1 MKGVS
6 LGFHVYILALP
17 FFVQSFSPNFNLAR
31 TNPSIRSAGITSITF
46 QKNSAIKP
54 PVKNNFNTR
63 LGSSLGQTLLMMSA
77 QEESFSSVSVLGVC
91 GSIGAG
97 KSYFCSLLTSKLN
110 DCKDTTEVHAHHID
124 TDSLAHGVYAPGSK
138 AIEEIG
144 QTFGQKVIADG
155 TVNRKALG
163 TIVFSDPSEMQK
175 LERLVWPHVKDL
187 LLKKIDELN
196 KDAMEKDSHAIVIVE
211 AAVLLDANWDENH
224 LFDGIWIV
232 RASEET
238 SCKRLVEKRGMDK
251 DDALNRMNA
260 QQSRRGIGNWK
271 EELKSGNVTAI
282 IENDGNEES
291 ELWDKMKKSLV
302 DPDSWKNERVPPISI
317 NDFEI

>member
-6 LGFHVYILALP
+6 LGFQVYILALP

-31 TNPSIRSAGITSITF
+31 TNPSISAGITSITF
-46 QKNSAIKP
+46 QKNSAIKS

-63 LGSSLGQTLLMMSA
+63 SGSSLGQKLLMMSA

-110 DCKDTTEVHAHHID
+110 DCKDTTDIHAHHID
-124 TDSLAHGVYAPGSK
+124 TDSLAHGVYSPGSK

-144 QTFGQKVIADG
+144 QTFGQEVIADG

-163 TIVFSDPSEMQK
+163 AIVFSDPSEMQK

-238 SCKRLVEKRGMDK
+238 SCTRLVEKRGMDK
-251 DDALNRMNA
+251 DDALNRLNA

-302 DPDSWKNERVPPISI
+302 NPDSWKNERVPPISI
-317 NDFEI
+317 NNFEI

>member
-6 LGFHVYILALP
+6 LVFHICFLALP
-17 FFVQSFSPNFNLAR
+17 FFVQSFSPNSNLAR
-31 TNPSIRSAGITSITF
+31 TNPSIQSIGITSLRL
-46 QKNSAIKP
+46 QKKSFINPTERNILY
-54 PVKNNFNTR
+54 TR
-63 LGSSLGQTLLMMSA
+63 EGSSLGQTQLMMSA

-110 DCKDTTEVHAHHID
+110 DCKDSTEVHAHHID

-144 QTFGQKVIADG
+144 QTFGQEVIEDG

-163 TIVFSDPSEMQK
+163 AIVFSDPSEMQK

-196 KDAMEKDSHAIVIVE
+196 KDAMQKDSHAIVIVE

-251 DDALNRMNA
+251 DDALNRLNA

-271 EELKSGNVTAI
+271 EELNSGNVTAI
-282 IENDGNEES
+282 IENNGNEES
-291 ELWDKMKKSLV
+291 ELWEKMKKSLG
-302 DPDSWKNERVPPISI
+302 DPDSWKKERLPPISI